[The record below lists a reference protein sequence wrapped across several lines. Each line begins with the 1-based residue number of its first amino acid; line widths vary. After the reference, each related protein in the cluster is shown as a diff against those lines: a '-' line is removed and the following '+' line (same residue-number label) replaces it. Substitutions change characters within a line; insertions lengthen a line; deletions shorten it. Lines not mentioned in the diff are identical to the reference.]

1 MKVVKIQFHKLDKEY
16 FFLPE
21 FSDDRGADIKVGDLV
36 IVQTVLGEDMG
47 VISGWTDFEPNAQS
61 DNQENGKNLGIIEQR
76 SISDIKP
83 MLRRANE
90 KDLKKAA
97 EQGKEFSKY
106 LHDCKQL
113 TKKYDLT
120 EMKIIDVNESFDGAR
135 LTFYFIADTRV
146 DFRELVKNL
155 VKNYHK
161 KIRLQQVGV
170 RDAAK
175 TSGDFGSC
183 GLPLCCRSW
192 LEKIGNVS
200 PDFIKDQELGHRGV
214 GRLTGPCGRLKC
226 CLRFEEESYKY
237 NLEKLPNVGDV
248 IKTAAGPGRVRV
260 VHPLKHTVEL
270 EVDGTRVEYPY
281 LEGKLCEKSQED
293 CNK

>member
-120 EMKIIDVNESFDGAR
+120 EMKIIDVN
-135 LTFYFIADTRV
+135 
-146 DFRELVKNL
+146 
-155 VKNYHK
+155 
-161 KIRLQQVGV
+161 
-170 RDAAK
+170 
-175 TSGDFGSC
+175 
-183 GLPLCCRSW
+183 
-192 LEKIGNVS
+192 
-200 PDFIKDQELGHRGV
+200 
-214 GRLTGPCGRLKC
+214 
-226 CLRFEEESYKY
+226 
-237 NLEKLPNVGDV
+237 
-248 IKTAAGPGRVRV
+248 
-260 VHPLKHTVEL
+260 
-270 EVDGTRVEYPY
+270 
-281 LEGKLCEKSQED
+281 
-293 CNK
+293 